1 MSRYG
6 DLAVHRWMLRDEI
19 RNEAY
24 RLAIAHVVKPGDVVL
39 DMGAGTGI
47 LSIFA
52 AVAGAK
58 KVYAVERTEVAA
70 VAIRMIEK
78 NGFTD
83 RIEVIQQ
90 DLEDVT
96 LPEKVD
102 VIVSEWM
109 GGFGVDENMLAPL
122 VMARDRWLKPGGKI
136 IPERVTSFVAAAEV
150 ADFDEAIAY
159 WNSRPHGV
167 DMSVIASMTTQ
178 ESFHTQTDLPPASL
192 IAEPQKMWSHD
203 PYTCSLEEADQPF
216 TARNFASE
224 DSGLHLA
231 STLTEGRRAMS
242 IQLGR
247 ESGIED
253 LLYPGCVVD
262 VYASF
267 RLPSPNGMSAEV
279 VSTTILQSI
288 QVLAMG
294 KRSIVNE
301 KESSTDAVGDKG
313 RIAMPVSGTAVRADP
328 FAHWQFLDPPVRAWY
343 AFRVVLGGAES
354 TGKTTLA

>member
-6 DLAVHRWMLRDEI
+6 DLAVHRWMLRDEV

-24 RLAIAHVVKPGDVVL
+24 RQAIAHLVKPGDVVL

-70 VAIRMIEK
+70 VARRIIEK
-78 NGFTD
+78 NGFSD
-83 RIEVIQQ
+83 RIEVIEQ

-122 VMARDRWLKPGGKI
+122 VMARDRWLKPGGTI
-136 IPERVTSFVAAAEV
+136 IPGRVTSFVAAAEV
-150 ADFDEAIAY
+150 VDFDEAIAY
-159 WNSRPHGV
+159 WRSRPHGV

-178 ESFHTQTDLPPASL
+178 ESFHTQTYLPPDAL
-192 IAEPQKMWSHD
+192 IAQPLAMWSHD

-216 TARNFASE
+216 TATCTFAARRAGKV
-224 DSGLHLA
+224 SGLVAWFSAEMGDGNALTNAIGAPATHWGR
-231 STLTEGRRAMS
+231 TLFPFDEPIEVSEGTRVEVEVR
-242 IQLGR
+242 
-247 ESGIED
+247 
-253 LLYPGCVVD
+253 C
-262 VYASF
+262 
-267 RLPSPNGMSAEV
+267 LPSIPGSCEFYWSV
-279 VSTTILQSI
+279 
-288 QVLAMG
+288 
-294 KRSIVNE
+294 K
-301 KESSTDAVGDKG
+301 VGDRPLEVHDVARHRQK
-313 RIAMPVSGTAVRADP
+313 
-328 FAHWQFLDPPVRAWY
+328 H
-343 AFRVVLGGAES
+343 
-354 TGKTTLA
+354 